1 MAQELVYTSVPKGL
15 DPRRT
20 GFCTVAMTHG
30 MSPYM
35 VKQLEGLTA
44 YTPVFMHYDVNS
56 SYNPPSIF
64 HYQISDGKKNYELL
78 ARVSDCGLDYTKR
91 SNKIGHFILI
101 SSEERA
107 KLSEGPS
114 CLFSDRLFMTEWNG
128 EPQYFPAERTLNCA
142 NIASTK
148 AVAWEKATGDA
159 GWASWLAESYL
170 AEPDKPCFVIFDP
183 LRHLN
188 LQALVSE
195 SLMLLPQNRRWDVT
209 WNTYLS
215 ALSAGLSCNWRFC
228 IGNPDLL
235 RSIGCQNNAK
245 VLDLRQRLGMAGNTA
260 LSQSARTGANP
271 YSNVKQS
278 AATIAASAGFAQSEQ
293 NDEGKSLN
301 EMIRKRQQ
309 EEEAARKAEEASRQ
323 VTPLHPSSARNQF
336 RLKTTNNLSSNE
348 DGADIPM
355 PSIRNNDAKW
365 KRLFFMM
372 SGFSLFQF
380 VVIIILLLI
389 YILPKS
395 QQHSMKNA
403 EEVNQQTKPSQ
414 SVSKSGKEKT
424 TDNNDKQKEQGQ
436 EQDKKASTNLESAD
450 NNQQV
455 EQGKDAPQNEKE
467 GTKNENGSNG
477 TQNGEIE
484 QGTGNETQD
493 TSKQGNQE
501 PEKRKDA
508 PQKEKEGTKDENG
521 SNGTQNGE
529 IEQGTGN
536 EAQDTSKQ
544 GNQEPEKRKDDD
556 NAEET
561 EDEQKKPT
569 NSFYNNILKNA
580 GSTIKLSNNL
590 TKNSP
595 NEGKNDIR
603 DKKEEKKAKETDTIK
618 EQPKDKKPSKQGDQN
633 SKEDK
638 KSAQESAQESEAKF
652 LKGLIK
658 RTD

>member
-20 GFCTVAMTHG
+20 GFCTVAMTRG

-414 SVSKSGKEKT
+414 SVSKSSKEKT

-450 NNQQV
+450 NNQQD
-455 EQGKDAPQNEKE
+455 EQG
-467 GTKNENGSNG
+467 
-477 TQNGEIE
+477 
-484 QGTGNETQD
+484 
-493 TSKQGNQE
+493 
-501 PEKRKDA
+501 KDA

-521 SNGTQNGE
+521 SIGTQNG
-529 IEQGTGN
+529 
-536 EAQDTSKQ
+536 
-544 GNQEPEKRKDDD
+544 
-556 NAEET
+556 
-561 EDEQKKPT
+561 
-569 NSFYNNILKNA
+569 
-580 GSTIKLSNNL
+580 
-590 TKNSP
+590 
-595 NEGKNDIR
+595 
-603 DKKEEKKAKETDTIK
+603 
-618 EQPKDKKPSKQGDQN
+618 
-633 SKEDK
+633 
-638 KSAQESAQESEAKF
+638 
-652 LKGLIK
+652 
-658 RTD
+658 